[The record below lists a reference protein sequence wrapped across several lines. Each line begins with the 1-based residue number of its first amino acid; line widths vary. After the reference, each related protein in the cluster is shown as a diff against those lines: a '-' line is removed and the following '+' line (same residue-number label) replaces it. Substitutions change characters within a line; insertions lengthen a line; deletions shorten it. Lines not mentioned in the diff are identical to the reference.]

1 MTAEFTVGQSVGD
14 YEVLSILGLGGM
26 GKVYKVR
33 NVISDRVE
41 AMKVLLPDLNSHQS
55 LADRFLR
62 EIRLLA
68 SLNHPNIAALR
79 TALTYENQL
88 VMIMEFVEGET
99 LANRIARA
107 PISTA
112 EAVNYSEQI
121 LSALSYA
128 HKHNIIHRD
137 IKPANMM
144 LTPQG
149 VVKLMDF
156 GIARSGTDGSL
167 TSTGTTLGSLNY
179 MPPEQVRG
187 EAADARSDIYSF
199 GISLYELLTG
209 KLPFQGDSQ
218 YSLMTAQLNQQP
230 PSAISLRA
238 DLPPAL
244 NEIILMA
251 MAKEPAERFQSA
263 DAFCNAL
270 KSVPVSALPSPG
282 TTFTSAP
289 RTSPMSP
296 DDTLM
301 GTLAPG
307 AGAAG
312 RMVSPPATTQA
323 AVRVPQPA
331 QPRTPSAVPTVPMG
345 PAAGVAAA
353 AAESTPAAYAPP
365 PARSSS
371 RGLWLAIGS
380 LLGAGVLI
388 AAGVYIPR
396 RMKTHA
402 DPQQS
407 NMPSQSTTYSTAKP
421 DSGTD
426 GPVSVTTPMG
436 SVNVDDKG
444 NVSVQAPGV
453 SVSATPDGNV
463 SVTAPGASV
472 HAGAKTKADGN
483 PKPLRGGAS
492 GQAAAPPV
500 PAGPSPEEIAKMEDE
515 ADRLNIRAATA
526 SHSVDTLRQQQQ
538 AAGYNL
544 RGDIASA
551 TERMQMYLAKGDAAL
566 KAKDMANAQK
576 YFDLADA
583 EIAKVE
589 KFLGH

>member
-33 NVISDRVE
+33 NVISDRLE

-187 EAADARSDIYSF
+187 EAADARSDLYSF

-230 PSAISLRA
+230 PSPISLRA
-238 DLPPAL
+238 DVPPAL

-251 MAKEPAERFQSA
+251 MAKEPGERFQSA

-270 KSVPVSALPSPG
+270 KSVPVSALPSQG
-282 TTFTSAP
+282 TTFAP
-289 RTSPMSP
+289 MPKAPVSP

-307 AGAAG
+307 AGAMG
-312 RMVSPPATTQA
+312 RMASPPATTQA
-323 AVRVPQPA
+323 AVRVPMPSPGPP
-331 QPRTPSAVPTVPMG
+331 QPRSPSAIPTVPMAPAPA
-345 PAAGVAAA
+345 PAAASAG
-353 AAESTPAAYAPP
+353 PAAYAP

-407 NMPSQSTTYSTAKP
+407 NLPAQSSTDTTAKP
-421 DSGTD
+421 NGGTD
-426 GPVSVTTPMG
+426 GPVSVTTPVG
-436 SVNVDDKG
+436 SVNVDEKG

-463 SVTAPGASV
+463 NVTAPGASV

-483 PKPLRGGAS
+483 PKPSRDG
-492 GQAAAPPV
+492 GQATAPPV

-526 SHSVDTLRQQQQ
+526 SRSVDTLRQQQQ

-544 RGDIASA
+544 RADIASA
-551 TERMQMYLAKGDAAL
+551 ADRMQMYLAKGDAAL

-583 EIAKVE
+583 EISKVE

>member
-68 SLNHPNIAALR
+68 SLNHPNIATLR

-149 VVKLMDF
+149 MVKLMDF

-218 YSLMTAQLNQQP
+218 YSLMTAQLNQTP
-230 PSAISLRA
+230 PSPISLRA
-238 DLPPAL
+238 DVPPAL

-251 MAKEPAERFQSA
+251 MSKEPADRFQSA

-270 KSVPVSALPSPG
+270 KSVPVSALPNSG
-282 TTFTSAP
+282 TTFASASKSP
-289 RTSPMSP
+289 APMSP

-307 AGAAG
+307 AGAMG
-312 RMVSPPATTQA
+312 RRASPPATTQA
-323 AVRVPQPA
+323 AVRVPVPPA
-331 QPRTPSAVPTVPMG
+331 APRTPSAIPTVPMG
-345 PAAGVAAA
+345 PAASAA
-353 AAESTPAAYAPP
+353 AAESAPAAYAPP

-371 RGLWLAIGS
+371 RGLWLAMGS

-407 NMPSQSTTYSTAKP
+407 NMPSQSTTDSTAKLN
-421 DSGTD
+421 SGTD

-463 SVTAPGASV
+463 NVTAPGASV

-483 PKPLRGGAS
+483 PKPLREG
-492 GQAAAPPV
+492 GQAAAPAI

-526 SHSVDTLRQQQQ
+526 SRSVDTLRQQQQ

-551 TERMQMYLAKGDAAL
+551 ADRMQMYIAKGDAAL

-576 YFDLADA
+576 YYDLADA
-583 EIAKVE
+583 EISKVE